1 MDISKTLESKDEK
14 NKPNK
19 EKWVQQIEGDTIKFT
34 LKLGEFLA
42 KSDKDG
48 KYFRDALTTSQLR
61 NFFGEMK
68 RIQMKLKSSKEGNDG
83 DLLRDMLM
91 LRPKL
96 AYAEARVLK
105 DKRGSKIK
113 EFVKTADTLLEAV
126 DNAEDKK
133 KAFDNFVNIIEAIV
147 AYHKANGGRD

>member
-1 MDISKTLESKDEK
+1 MVGVIDKIDKKWVKDIS
-14 NKPNK
+14 
-19 EKWVQQIEGDTIKFT
+19 GDTITFT
-34 LKLGEFLA
+34 KELGKFLA
-42 KSDKDG
+42 KSEKDG
-48 KYFRDALTTSQLR
+48 KFFRDALTTSQLR

-68 RIQMKLKSSKEGNDG
+68 RIQMKLKSQKVAEGN
-83 DLLRDMLM
+83 LLRDMLM

-113 EFVKTADTLLEAV
+113 EFVKTADTLLEAI
-126 DNAEDKK
+126 DDTDDKK
-133 KAFDNFVNIIEAIV
+133 NAFDNFVNIIEAIV